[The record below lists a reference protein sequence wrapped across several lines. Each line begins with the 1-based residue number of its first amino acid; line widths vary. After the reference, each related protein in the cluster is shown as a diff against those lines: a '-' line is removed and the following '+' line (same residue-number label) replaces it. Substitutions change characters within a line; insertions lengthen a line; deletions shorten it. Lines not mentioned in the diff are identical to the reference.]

1 MGDIVR
7 QRGFTL
13 AELLIVLVIVAILA
27 GVGVP
32 ALRDLVLSNR
42 QTAAVNELVT
52 ALQMAR
58 SHAITRG
65 EGRDAYNPA
74 TDPTIVVCA
83 SSDGADC
90 GGGWNEGWIVFR
102 DTDGDGSP
110 SAAEGGVLRAFD
122 GHDTVAIGAAVGGA
136 AVDTVRFR
144 RDGRIT
150 APTDF
155 SFCDERGDSRAR
167 RINIDFTGRPSLQ
180 KASAGT
186 CGG

>member
-1 MGDIVR
+1 MGS

-13 AELLIVLVIVAILA
+13 AELLITIVIIAILA

-65 EGRDAYNPA
+65 QGRDVYTGANPTA
-74 TDPTIVVCA
+74 VVCPSA
-83 SSDGADC
+83 DGAVC
-90 GGGWNEGWIVFR
+90 GGTWADGWIIFW
-102 DTDGDGSP
+102 DADGDGAP
-110 SAAEGGVLRAFD
+110 AAADGGVLRVFEAPP
-122 GHDTVAIGAAVGGA
+122 GPTIGGGPA
-136 AVDTVRFR
+136 QMRFG
-144 RDGRIT
+144 RDGRLAGAAASFT
-150 APTDF
+150 
-155 SFCDERGDSRAR
+155 FCDERGDAHGRQVDISLL
-167 RINIDFTGRPSLQ
+167 GRPGVR
-180 KASAGT
+180 KVTAGT